1 MNFKIEIEDLEE
13 LKRGEFMV
21 TRILSAI
28 IGIALAIL
36 VITFGGIPFFVSVSL
51 LTIFGTM
58 EFYKMMTKKGNRVFK
73 NVGVLAGLI
82 LVSIAYFNNSPVP
95 TSTLFLLSLIC
106 DLFLIFSIQ
115 LFTYG
120 VEDAIQNVGITFFGI
135 FYVGGLMSHFV
146 LLRNFD
152 NPVLTGIEAIWFALI
167 CTWATDS
174 MAYFI
179 GRSFGKRPLAPKVS
193 PKKTVAGFIGGLLG
207 SLLTGSI
214 FSMVIG
220 FSIAKAI
227 LIAGGI
233 GLIGQMGDL
242 FESAMKRDAGIKDS
256 GKLMPGHGGVLD
268 RFDSALFTLP
278 LTFYLINLLF

>member
-1 MNFKIEIEDLEE
+1 
-13 LKRGEFMV
+13 MV